1 MDLPKTADVVIIG
14 GGVMGT
20 STAYHMALKG
30 CPNVLLL
37 ERESFFGM
45 QATGRCAGG
54 IRHQFGTE
62 INVRISLLSLPML
75 DRFEEELGQPI
86 DLRYCGYLF
95 LLTTD
100 QDVAA
105 FRQQVDMQQRL
116 GAQTEWLQP
125 AQIAD
130 LAPLVNLDG
139 VLAGTFNAHDGLADP
154 NSVVQGYVSGARRLG
169 ARLLNDVDVTGIRVE
184 GGKVQGV
191 ITDQG
196 EIAVPVVVNA
206 AGPWAGVVGEMVGVP
221 IPVAPVRRQ
230 IAVTGP
236 IPQVPPDFPFVI
248 DFATGLYF
256 HREGQG
262 ILTGMANPDQ
272 PVSFDQSMDMEWELV
287 HLEEA
292 MQRLPILEQAGLA
305 SRWAGLYEVS
315 PDAHPILG
323 RVSEV
328 DGFYCIGG
336 FSGHGFQHGPACGLL
351 LAEEILDGAAHS
363 LDITPLHNERFREG
377 KLIVEYNVV

>member
-1 MDLPKTADVVIIG
+1 MDVPKTADVVIIG

-20 STAYHMALKG
+20 STAYHLALKG

-75 DRFEEELGQPI
+75 DRFEQELGQPI

-95 LLTTD
+95 LLTNA

-105 FRQQVDMQQRL
+105 FRQQVEMQQRL

-125 AQIAD
+125 EQIAD
-130 LAPLVNLDG
+130 IAPLVDLDG
-139 VLAGTFNAHDGLADP
+139 VVAGTFNAHDGLADP

-169 ARLLNDVDVTGIRVE
+169 ARLLNDVDVTGIRVN

-196 EIAVPVVVNA
+196 EIATPVVVNA
-206 AGPWAGVVGEMVGVP
+206 AGPWAGVVGEMVSVP

-262 ILTGMANPDQ
+262 ILTGMGNPDQ

-292 MQRLPILEQAGLA
+292 MKRLPILEQAGLA

-351 LAEEILDGAAHS
+351 LAEEIVDGAAHS
-363 LDITPLHNERFREG
+363 LDITPLHNDRFREG